1 MSNSAV
7 LTFDTNSRSPAI
19 YLHWNGDAASVR
31 GFLLAAEELGLG
43 LPDDMGW
50 LEAQESLMDSL
61 AHMIATR
68 FFGCNVGRHVYR
80 CTYGNADIDA
90 GYGVYLIDFGLRIVG
105 RRFQAVPDELDDTRT
120 IEIAQTILRGETA

>member
-1 MSNSAV
+1 MSDSAV
-7 LTFDTNSRSPAI
+7 LTFDTNPRSPAI

-31 GFLLAAEELGLG
+31 GFLLAAEEIGLG
-43 LPDDMGW
+43 LPDDMG
-50 LEAQESLMDSL
+50 LLKAQESLMDSL

-90 GYGVYLIDFGLRIVG
+90 GYGVYLISFDLRIVG
-105 RRFQAVPDELDDTRT
+105 RRFQAVPDEQDDDRT
-120 IEIAQTILRGETA
+120 IGIARAILRGKTA

>member
-31 GFLLAAEELGLG
+31 GFLIAAEELGLG

-68 FFGCNVGRHVYR
+68 FFNCKVGRNVYR
-80 CTYGNADIDA
+80 CAYGDADIDA
-90 GYGVYLIDFGLRIVG
+90 GHGVYLIDFGLRIVG
-105 RRFQAVPDELDDTRT
+105 RRFQSEPDELDDLRT
-120 IEIAQTILRGETA
+120 INIAQTILKRETA